1 MIFWFGNDRYDE
13 NLLIK
18 YFAVEGFNS
27 LIFFDQKVLNE
38 YGEVPKRIN
47 SSVHFPVFR
56 NSIVMVTHISAVF
69 KDAVLV
75 YEKYPKLTLKQI
87 IPVVTREQILSEQQL
102 PESVAVLE
110 QDPDLI
116 RILFER
122 KKKITWFV
130 KRLPKVMPY
139 IFFYNFEH
147 LILNP
152 FGTFQINHD
161 GTWSETDSLAEL
173 IDESGIKKKV
183 GQRKTFFRKQ
193 LLNQMLFYKND
204 IAYKNQKKKVDE
216 GFSAKE
222 GHSYEPTRKEIMAW
236 YNILSIYR
244 GLYDFSQ
251 QLYGKH
257 TTSSGSGKRRN
268 RTDSGGRNK
277 RPSADSQEIGES
289 DKHGT
294 GEIRG
299 GNQGGEGYSRQ
310 DGVS

>member
-27 LIFFDQKVLNE
+27 LIFFDQKVLNKSGGVE
-38 YGEVPKRIN
+38 KSIHT
-47 SSVHFPVFR
+47 SVFFPVLR
-56 NSIVMVTHISAVF
+56 NSIVMVTYISAVF
-69 KDAVLV
+69 QDAVLV
-75 YEKYPKLTLKQI
+75 YEKYPKLHLKQI
-87 IPVVTREQILSEQQL
+87 IPVVTREQIISGEEL

-116 RILFER
+116 RSLFER

-161 GTWSETDSLAEL
+161 GTFIETDSLSEL
-173 IDESGIKKKV
+173 IDGTVLKPV
-183 GQRKTFFRKQ
+183 GNRKTFFRKE
-193 LLNQMLFYKND
+193 MLKWMFFYKNAIVYENKD
-204 IAYKNQKKKVDE
+204 RKRAQGFAPKEPSTYK
-216 GFSAKE
+216 
-222 GHSYEPTRKEIMAW
+222 PMRKEVMAW

-257 TTSSGSGKRRN
+257 TNTGSTSGQRRN
-268 RTDSGGRNK
+268 RTDSGR
-277 RPSADSQEIGES
+277 RDS
-289 DKHGT
+289 
-294 GEIRG
+294 
-299 GNQGGEGYSRQ
+299 
-310 DGVS
+310 